1 VSEEAPGVAVVVEKM
16 EGLVVGREE
25 GLEEGMEVGNG
36 TG

>member
-1 VSEEAPGVAVVVEKM
+1 VSEEAPGVAAVVETM
-16 EGLVVGREE
+16 EGLVVGRDD